1 MDSKYI
7 PIIIFILYLVTTGL
21 CLYISYDK
29 LEEIIPTISVTG
41 IYKPEY
47 YIYAIGF
54 GLISII
60 SIYLCITFIPKLH
73 NKIINK
79 SENFKYIL
87 LLLKKLCII
96 ASIFIGIQG
105 VVSYTMNYMV
115 HEVTAYVGMY
125 YFILYFSFLSI
136 IFLIYPDI
144 ISTESIILKLIII
157 IMNHLSWFLMNQN
170 VLKYIN
176 KYYGLDYF
184 DVWGIAQRLIV
195 TTLFA
200 YFATFYLDYKYIY

>member
-1 MDSKYI
+1 MYKYV
-7 PIIIFILYLVTTGL
+7 PIIIFILYLITTGL

-47 YIYAIGF
+47 YIYAGGF

-60 SIYLCITFIPKLH
+60 AIYISLTFIPKLH
-73 NKIINK
+73 NKILNK
-79 SENFKYIL
+79 LDCFKYIL
-87 LLLKKLCII
+87 LLLQKLCII

-105 VVSYTMNYMV
+105 CISINMNYMV

-144 ISTESIILKLIII
+144 ISTESANLKLIII

-176 KYYGLDYF
+176 KHYGLDDF
-184 DVWGIAQRLIV
+184 NVWGIAQRLIV

-200 YFATFYLDYKYIY
+200 YFATFYLDY

>member
-1 MDSKYI
+1 MYKYV
-7 PIIIFILYLVTTGL
+7 PIIIFILYLITTGL

-41 IYKPEY
+41 IYDPEY
-47 YIYAIGF
+47 YIYAGGF

-60 SIYLCITFIPKLH
+60 AIYLSLTFIPKLH
-73 NKIINK
+73 NKILNK
-79 SENFKYIL
+79 LDSFKYIL
-87 LLLKKLCII
+87 LLLQKLCII

-105 VVSYTMNYMV
+105 CISININYMV

-144 ISTESIILKLIII
+144 ISTESANIKLIII

-176 KYYGLDYF
+176 KHYGLDNF
-184 DVWGIAQRLIV
+184 NVWGIAQRLIV

-200 YFATFYLDYKYIY
+200 YFATFYLDY